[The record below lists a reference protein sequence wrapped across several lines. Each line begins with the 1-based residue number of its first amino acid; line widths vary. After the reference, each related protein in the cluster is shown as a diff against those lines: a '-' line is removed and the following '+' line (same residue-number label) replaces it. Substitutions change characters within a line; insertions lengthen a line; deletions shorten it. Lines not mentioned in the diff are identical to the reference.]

1 MTLARRPCATF
12 LAAGGFGRGG
22 PRAAVLSEPD
32 FRVPYWAQMFRGRTL
47 DLGSEA
53 WGEQV
58 NSPELP

>member
-12 LAAGGFGRGG
+12 LASGGFGREG

-32 FRVPYWAQMFRGRTL
+32 FRVPYWVQMFRGRTL